1 MKLRQRVSLEK
12 KVQVN
17 KNPSKEINLRDF
29 IWEEEEFE
37 FNPKVNR
44 HKKFLHSKKR
54 QLEKE
59 KFADKKKIFNDPLIL
74 DEHSRYMSKI
84 EKSLLQ
90 DYYDSDSDED
100 FKEYRVK

>member
-1 MKLRQRVSLEK
+1 METKIK
-12 KVQVN
+12 VN
-17 KNPSKEINLRDF
+17 KKPPKEINLRDF
-29 IWEEEEFE
+29 IWEEEEFQ

-59 KFADKKKIFNDPLIL
+59 KFANNKKIFNDPFIL

-90 DYYDSDSDED
+90 DYYDSDED
-100 FKEYRVK
+100 FQEYKIK

>member
-1 MKLRQRVSLEK
+1 METKIK
-12 KVQVN
+12 VN
-17 KNPSKEINLRDF
+17 KKPPKEINLRDF
-29 IWEEEEFE
+29 IWEEEEFQ

-59 KFADKKKIFNDPLIL
+59 KFANNKKIFNDSFIL

-90 DYYDSDSDED
+90 DYYDSDNDED
-100 FKEYRVK
+100 FQEYKIK

>member
-1 MKLRQRVSLEK
+1 METKIK
-12 KVQVN
+12 VN
-17 KNPSKEINLRDF
+17 KKPPKEINLRDF
-29 IWEEEEFE
+29 IWEEEEFQ
-37 FNPKVNR
+37 FSPKVNR

-59 KFADKKKIFNDPLIL
+59 KFADKKKIFNDSLIL

-90 DYYDSDSDED
+90 DYYDSDNDED
-100 FKEYRVK
+100 FQEYRVK

>member
-1 MKLRQRVSLEK
+1 METKIK
-12 KVQVN
+12 VN
-17 KNPSKEINLRDF
+17 KKPPKEINLRDF
-29 IWEEEEFE
+29 IWEEEEFQ

-59 KFADKKKIFNDPLIL
+59 KFANNKKIFNDSLIL
-74 DEHSRYMSKI
+74 DEHNRYMSKI

-90 DYYDSDSDED
+90 DYYDTDNEED
-100 FKEYRVK
+100 FQGYKIK